1 MFVFRRNLLNLLNKI
16 LRRLSV
22 KVVRDDYLDMPAMLR
37 RPFLSELEIAT
48 VIDIGASNG
57 CWSKLALQAFRNAD
71 VLAIEPLVEQQQAL
85 LALTKTEPRFQY
97 EPVALGRESGSALL
111 AIPTDGDGSKIV
123 LDVDPQVECRTVA
136 VESLDN
142 LVSKR
147 KLDGPFLLKFDTH
160 GYELPILEGCESTLT
175 KTTAIIMECYNFTI
189 SPTCLRM
196 DQMITYLGNYGFRV
210 ADICSP
216 SWRKLDGAF
225 WQLDILFLKESHRF
239 FLSNDYE

>member
-1 MFVFRRNLLNLLNKI
+1 MFVFRRNLLNLLNRT
-16 LRRLSV
+16 LRSLSI

-37 RPFLSELEIAT
+37 RPFLSELGVAT

-57 CWSKLALQAFRNAD
+57 CWSKLALQVFRNAD
-71 VLAIEPLVEQQQAL
+71 VLAVEPLFEQQQAL
-85 LALTKTEPRFQY
+85 LDLTKTEPRFQY
-97 EPVALGRESGSALL
+97 APVALGRETGSALL

-123 LDVDPQVECRTVA
+123 FEADPQVECRTVTI
-136 VESLDN
+136 ESLDN
-142 LVSKR
+142 LISNR

-175 KTTAIIMECYNFTI
+175 KTAAIIMECYNFTI

-196 DQMITYLGNYGFRV
+196 DEMITHLGNYGFRV

-225 WQLDILFLKESHRF
+225 WQLDILFLRESHKF
-239 FLSNDYE
+239 FSSNEYE